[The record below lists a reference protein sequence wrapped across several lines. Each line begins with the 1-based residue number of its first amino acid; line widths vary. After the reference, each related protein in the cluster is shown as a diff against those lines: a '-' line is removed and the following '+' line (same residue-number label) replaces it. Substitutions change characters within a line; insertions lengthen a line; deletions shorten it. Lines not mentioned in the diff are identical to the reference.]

1 MKIISKKAFTL
12 IELLV
17 VITIIGILAT
27 WAVSVYTSQIQKW
40 RDATRISSIEA
51 LRWSI
56 EQYYQ
61 DQSTYPPASINF
73 WSGTWLWVLQYM
85 NALPKDPKSWQAT
98 NTTFL
103 DYSYTVNEDSNWLIW
118 QEYEVSSWLENSWNN
133 TAKAAKDDWDNDARL
148 EIWINLT
155 HNNSWTWANDTIS
168 DPVFTSCQWAE
179 VTTTAWTTDHPDSE
193 ECIYI
198 K

>member
-1 MKIISKKAFTL
+1 MKIVSNKAFTL

-51 LRWSI
+51 LRGSV

-61 DQSTYPPASINF
+61 DISEYPLAESGSWSST
-73 WSGTWLWVLQYM
+73 WVLQYM
-85 NALPKDPKSWQAT
+85 NSLPRDPKSWQAT
-98 NTTFL
+98 DKTFL
-103 DYSYTVNEDSNWLIW
+103 EYSYAVGEDTNGLEN
-118 QEYEVSSWLENSWNN
+118 QEYEISSWLENSWNN
-133 TAKAAKDDWDNDARL
+133 TAKAEKDTWNNPNRL
-148 EIWINLT
+148 EIWIDMITL
-155 HNNSWTWANDTIS
+155 NSWSWS
-168 DPVFTSCQWAE
+168 DPIAKTAPAFTDCGGATSW
-179 VTTTAWTTDHPDSE
+179 
-193 ECIYI
+193 ECIII